1 MLKKFQIIFNM
12 NNLDEKYVKLLQRS
26 YEKYKDI
33 SVLEISN
40 KDKNAND
47 DYRSDIV
54 SDLGCKQGNVEINQ
68 YMI

>member
-33 SVLEISN
+33 SVLKISN

-47 DYRSDIV
+47 RDV
-54 SDLGCKQGNVEINQ
+54 N
-68 YMI
+68 